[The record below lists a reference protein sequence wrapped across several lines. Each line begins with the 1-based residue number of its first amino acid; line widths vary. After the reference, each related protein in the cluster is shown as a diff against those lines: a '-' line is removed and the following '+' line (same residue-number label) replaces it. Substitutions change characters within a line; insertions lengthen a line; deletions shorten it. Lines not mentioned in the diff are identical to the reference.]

1 MKHFDIRKKR
11 EKKVSFKFLWMK
23 EMFEKIRLMI
33 SPDELSNEELQK
45 YLMKVYDERYQPM
58 GRFMNNIS
66 KTNKK
71 MSLETFINWY
81 INSDMIL
88 SGYCCLFKNHE
99 TTNIAANAL
108 TYILNQRK

>member
-45 YLMKVYDERYQPM
+45 YLMKV
-58 GRFMNNIS
+58 
-66 KTNKK
+66 
-71 MSLETFINWY
+71 FI
-81 INSDMIL
+81 
-88 SGYCCLFKNHE
+88 
-99 TTNIAANAL
+99 
-108 TYILNQRK
+108 

>member
-71 MSLETFINWY
+71 MS
-81 INSDMIL
+81 
-88 SGYCCLFKNHE
+88 
-99 TTNIAANAL
+99 
-108 TYILNQRK
+108 